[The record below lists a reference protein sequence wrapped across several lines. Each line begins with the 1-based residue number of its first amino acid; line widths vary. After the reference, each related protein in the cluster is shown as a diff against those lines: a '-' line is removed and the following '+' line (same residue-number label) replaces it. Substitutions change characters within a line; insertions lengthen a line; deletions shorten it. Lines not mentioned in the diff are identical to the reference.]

1 MALDLRSTGDL
12 CLPRRPP
19 RACQLAAMPP
29 NNTTLLLLSP
39 DTDTTALIHALLR
52 AKGYRMLSAPDGPA
66 GLKALRSQ
74 QPDLLLLD
82 AGLDEPNL
90 ALVLEAL
97 SQTQTPSPVPL
108 LLLGTLQELAQL
120 PRTTPAEDLPVLV
133 KPFAAHQ
140 LRTKVKECLAR

>member
-1 MALDLRSTGDL
+1 MMALDLRPTGDL
-12 CLPRRPP
+12 CSPRRPP

-52 AKGYRMLSAPDGPA
+52 AKGYRMLSAADGPA
-66 GLKALRSQ
+66 GLQALRSQ

-90 ALVLEAL
+90 ALVLAMAPE
-97 SQTQTPSPVPL
+97 SRSGPSN
-108 LLLGTLQELAQL
+108 
-120 PRTTPAEDLPVLV
+120 
-133 KPFAAHQ
+133 Q
-140 LRTKVKECLAR
+140 LRISRMRAKGDCGPA